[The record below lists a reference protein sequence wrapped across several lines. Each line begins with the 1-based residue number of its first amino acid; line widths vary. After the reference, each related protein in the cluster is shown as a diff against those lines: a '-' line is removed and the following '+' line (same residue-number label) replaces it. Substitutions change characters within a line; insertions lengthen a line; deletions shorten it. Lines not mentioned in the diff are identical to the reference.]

1 MPGEGHQ
8 TVYGDRLLAGA
19 KILMSMICDCF
30 DLSPVNYLVCGIRHL
45 LHLRSARANCSG
57 AARLMSRGLCSA
69 DSRFPGAA

>member
-30 DLSPVNYLVCGIRHL
+30 DLSPVN
-45 LHLRSARANCSG
+45 
-57 AARLMSRGLCSA
+57 
-69 DSRFPGAA
+69 